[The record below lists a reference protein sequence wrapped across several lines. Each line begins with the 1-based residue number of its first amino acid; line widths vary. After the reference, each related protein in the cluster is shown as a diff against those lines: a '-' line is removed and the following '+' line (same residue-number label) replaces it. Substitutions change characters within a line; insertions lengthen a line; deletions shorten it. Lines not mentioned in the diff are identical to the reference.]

1 MALLERAAGN
11 GIQPIVSVTGPG
23 MFTDRLE
30 SLGHQV
36 VHQTYVGRLNRYGG
50 AIYRDGW
57 RSRIATLRD
66 GGKYVIKCR
75 RQLQEIQP
83 AAVFC
88 NDMRG
93 LLTVGL
99 AARLLRIPVIIWDKL
114 NKPHGIL
121 DWFQLPIA
129 NCNAI
134 ISTPVACKYPRWQ
147 RWLYRNRIHVIS
159 DGVEFSRFQ
168 NPSRASSIREELGIA
183 DHELVVGIV
192 GTVTPRKGHDILL
205 AAFRTVRNSFPDC
218 HLLIVGSWEDS
229 QRDRD
234 FYATLRGQGSEKT
247 HFVGPREDI
256 VEIMN
261 SISILA
267 IPSRHEGLGLVILEA
282 MACGKPVVGSRV
294 GGIPEV
300 IVDHETGYLFA
311 VDNEDELADC
321 LLRLLS
327 SESLR
332 RQLGAAGRQR
342 VLDCFDRESKMESI
356 CELIKACVR

>member
-1 MALLERAAGN
+1 
-11 GIQPIVSVTGPG
+11 

-121 DWFQLPIA
+121 DWFQFTIVIA
-129 NCNAI
+129 TR
-134 ISTPVACKYPRWQ
+134 S
-147 RWLYRNRIHVIS
+147 
-159 DGVEFSRFQ
+159 FQ
-168 NPSRASSIREELGIA
+168 LPSRANTHAGKGGCIGIESTSFRTASNFPGFKIPAAHLSIREELGIA

-192 GTVTPRKGHDILL
+192 GT
-205 AAFRTVRNSFPDC
+205 SY
-218 HLLIVGSWEDS
+218 S
-229 QRDRD
+229 QKR
-234 FYATLRGQGSEKT
+234 A
-247 HFVGPREDI
+247 
-256 VEIMN
+256 
-261 SISILA
+261 
-267 IPSRHEGLGLVILEA
+267 
-282 MACGKPVVGSRV
+282 
-294 GGIPEV
+294 
-300 IVDHETGYLFA
+300 
-311 VDNEDELADC
+311 
-321 LLRLLS
+321 
-327 SESLR
+327 
-332 RQLGAAGRQR
+332 
-342 VLDCFDRESKMESI
+342 
-356 CELIKACVR
+356 